1 MKIFSEIG
9 LGQIF
14 LVWQFKHS
22 IWKPNFYFW
31 FNFTIQTKSQQKS
44 KTFVCS
50 DDVETKQ
57 NHWEIYRM
65 NKQKTVWIWNKWII
79 CFWKFYIKTK
89 WAKQIFFLYIWK
101 DTCSIFLFN
110 RLADNCLIIIYILSQ
125 FNLKKFEILF
135 LYYLLHKIY
144 LKTLLFISSTHKCL
158 TNRGLN
164 VFLHNKGQFNII
176 ILSIVK

>member
-9 LGQIF
+9 WGQIF

-22 IWKPNFYFW
+22 IWEPNFYFW

-44 KTFVCS
+44 KTFVRS

-79 CFWKFYIKTK
+79 CFSKFYIKTK
-89 WAKQIFFLYIWK
+89 WAKQIFFLHIWK

-110 RLADNCLIIIYILSQ
+110 RLADNCLMIIYILSQ
-125 FNLKKFEILF
+125 FKLKDLKYCFYIIYYIKFIWRLCFLSLQPISVWQIEGWMFSYIIKGSSIL
-135 LYYLLHKIY
+135 
-144 LKTLLFISSTHKCL
+144 
-158 TNRGLN
+158 
-164 VFLHNKGQFNII
+164 
-176 ILSIVK
+176 